1 MQPESQRTQTKSW
14 AAQWGRGKESTNMH
28 GDEKPQESGKGLT
41 FMTVAEDHMNGESL
55 KGLKIR
61 S

>member
-1 MQPESQRTQTKSW
+1 MY
-14 AAQWGRGKESTNMH
+14 

-41 FMTVAEDHMNGESL
+41 FMTVAEDHMNGEAL
-55 KGLKIR
+55 RGLKIW